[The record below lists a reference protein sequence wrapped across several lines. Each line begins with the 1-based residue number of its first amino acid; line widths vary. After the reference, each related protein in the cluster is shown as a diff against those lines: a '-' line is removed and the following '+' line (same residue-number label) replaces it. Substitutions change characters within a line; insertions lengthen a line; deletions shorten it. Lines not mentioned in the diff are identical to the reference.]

1 MSRYISYTLLVSA
14 AVLAA
19 ACSNSEDM
27 IGNEL
32 AGNESSNTPFSI
44 LGTSGGTVVNTDASY
59 GEYTAYINVPGKW
72 SVATTKGL
80 ASVYPS
86 SGIGPAKA
94 IVQVGENWGS
104 VRENVLTLTAQETA
118 MRANGESQQNLSIVQ
133 ASSPSLDSIST
144 VFSSNK
150 GAGYSYMPGGEY
162 CDGAMIQLFNLYT
175 LASMQKAKGVR
186 LISDDI
192 FPQTT
197 QEVVTANSEE
207 EIKNGLMVGASIGM
221 DFSKVKSKAG
231 NGGSGSGS
239 IGVDVG
245 KSSERK
251 SKNKYA
257 LKRVKTTQFTLRR
270 VTPPASISSATGSWV
285 RLVRV
290 SSASQSW
297 APCSTIRSVSTAHC
311 SATHWASRLHS
322 KRNSR
327 LR

>member
-1 MSRYISYTLLVSA
+1 MNRYIPYTLLVSA

-32 AGNESSNTPFSI
+32 AGSESSNTPFSI

-175 LASMQKAKGVR
+175 LDSMQKAKGVR

-197 QEVVTANSEE
+197 QEVVTANSEA

-245 KSSERK
+245 KSIHYRW
-251 SKNKYA
+251 
-257 LKRVKTTQFTLRR
+257 VVRR
-270 VTPPASISSATGSWV
+270 TGSCHDV
-285 RLVRV
+285 L
-290 SSASQSW
+290 QE
-297 APCSTIRSVSTAHC
+297 
-311 SATHWASRLHS
+311 
-322 KRNSR
+322 
-327 LR
+327 